1 MTSVC
6 YHRAF
11 SAKFNLVTALVSFW
25 ISKSRISLVLL
36 LSLVKTGTRNDQQVG
51 EKSGQSKGFP
61 NSAVKN
67 SESAT
72 GVTFIKDPFAGTHK
86 KKNNKNMDEDL
97 KKMLALVDIH
107 DLKYTQCTVKLRP
120 YFEKIAQL
128 KCTTNEKRN
137 C

>member
-1 MTSVC
+1 M
-6 YHRAF
+6 
-11 SAKFNLVTALVSFW
+11 
-25 ISKSRISLVLL
+25 VLL

-107 DLKYTQCTVKLRP
+107 DLKYITV
-120 YFEKIAQL
+120 
-128 KCTTNEKRN
+128 NEFD
-137 C
+137 